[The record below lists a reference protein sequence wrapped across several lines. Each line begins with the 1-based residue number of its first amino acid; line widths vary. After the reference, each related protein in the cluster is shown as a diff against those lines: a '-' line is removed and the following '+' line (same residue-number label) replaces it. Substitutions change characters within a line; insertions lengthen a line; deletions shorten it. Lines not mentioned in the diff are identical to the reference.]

1 MADIIQFPKDRIKRN
16 AVAFNAEVAEF
27 RKKLEDLEK
36 KGIGGLFLLEYG
48 TYSEGTARSITK
60 VAISDFI
67 CNFLEDPQISY
78 LVNQMMKARAASRN
92 KED

>member
-16 AVAFNAEVAEF
+16 VAAFIAEVEEY
-27 RKKLEDLEK
+27 RERIEDLEK
-36 KGIGGLFLLEYG
+36 KGFGGLFLLECGPYV
-48 TYSEGTARSITK
+48 EGGARNISK
-60 VAISDFI
+60 VAISGFI

-78 LVNQMMKARAASRN
+78 LVNQMLKERAASRN